1 MNKRTASG
9 LSIAFILIIFVALNV
24 IAGAVF
30 RTARLDLTERHL
42 YTLSVGTRAMLK
54 KLDEPI
60 TLRLYFSERLAANYQ
75 SLSAYGIRVRDL
87 LHELAQAARGK
98 LLLETIDP
106 EPFSPEEEFAEAYG
120 LTGAQ
125 SDSGE
130 KLFLGLVGTNLVDGM
145 ETIPFFSPEREEHL
159 EYDVGAL
166 IHALSTPEKPK
177 LGIISSLPLE
187 TGPGGFLAAMQGGGQ
202 PYVIYEQLKKSFDVQ
217 SLKDDVRVI
226 PPEIGA
232 LLIAH
237 PVGLKPQALYA
248 IDQFAMRGGRLL
260 VLVDPFSESA
270 SQGQGQGPS
279 SSDLA
284 PLLATWGVK
293 YDPKEVVLDRARAL
307 SVQYGVGAASE
318 SVPYIAWLRLKG
330 DDLDRSDL
338 IVSDI
343 ETIQL
348 ASAGYLEPVS
358 GATTKFTPL
367 LQTSL
372 ESSTVPSIVLS
383 MGGDPPTL
391 LEEFKSAN
399 KRFTIGARV
408 TGPVKSAYPQ
418 GPPALEKPV
427 AATDAATAWEPQAPL
442 PAHLMESKS
451 PLNLILVADSD
462 FLEDRFW
469 VSVQTFLGQRIAQ
482 PNAGN
487 GYFLI
492 NAVDNLLGAQ
502 DLISLRSRARSDRP
516 FTVVQALE
524 RRARDQYRAEE
535 DRLKGEIDE
544 TEKRLRALQAG
555 KKEGADALVDP
566 TGQGAALSPEEAREV
581 KRFQVQLAESRRK
594 LREVQRS
601 LRADVIAL
609 GDWVKLVNIAL
620 VPLLVAVI
628 AILLA
633 FLRRRRRYQARE
645 AGAGG

>member
-1 MNKRTASG
+1 MNKRAAAG

-42 YTLSVGTRAMLK
+42 YTLSAGTRAMLK

-87 LHELAQAARGK
+87 LRELAQAAHGK

-106 EPFSPEEEFAEAYG
+106 EPFSPEEEFAESYG

-166 IHALSTPEKPK
+166 IHTLSTPEKPK
-177 LGIISSLPLE
+177 LGIISGLPLE

-260 VLVDPFSESA
+260 VLVDPFAES
-270 SQGQGQGPS
+270 SSQGQGPS
-279 SSDLA
+279 SSDLE
-284 PLLATWGVK
+284 PLLTAWGVK
-293 YDPKEVVLDRARAL
+293 YDPKEIVLDRARAL
-307 SVQYGVGAASE
+307 SVQYGAGAASE

-348 ASAGYLEPVS
+348 ASAGHLEPIP
-358 GATTKFTPL
+358 GATTKFTAL
-367 LQTSL
+367 LQTSV

-383 MGGDPPTL
+383 MGGDPPSL

-408 TGPVKSAYPQ
+408 TGPVKSAYPA
-418 GPPALEKPV
+418 GPPAPEKPSPT
-427 AATDAATAWEPQAPL
+427 AQAATAPEPQAPL
-442 PAHLMESKS
+442 PAHLKESKS

-482 PNAGN
+482 PNSGN

-524 RRARDQYRAEE
+524 RRARDQYRTEE

-544 TEKRLRALQAG
+544 TERRLRGLQAG
-555 KKEGADALVDP
+555 KKEGADALVAP

-609 GDWVKLVNIAL
+609 GDWVKLINIAL
-620 VPLLVAVI
+620 VPVLVAAI

-633 FLRRRRRYQARE
+633 ILRRRRRTLARE

>member
-9 LSIAFILIIFVALNV
+9 LSIVFILIIFVALNV

-42 YTLSVGTRAMLK
+42 YTLSAGTRAMLK
-54 KLDEPI
+54 KLGEPI

-87 LHELAQAARGK
+87 LHELAQAAHGK

-106 EPFSPEEEFAEAYG
+106 EPFSPEEEFAESYG

-177 LGIISSLPLE
+177 LGIISGLPLE

-217 SLKDDVRVI
+217 SLKDDVTVI
-226 PPEIGA
+226 APEIGA

-237 PVGLKPQALYA
+237 PIGLKPQALYA

-260 VLVDPFSESA
+260 VLVDPFSETA

-284 PLLATWGVK
+284 PLLAAWGVK
-293 YDPKEVVLDRARAL
+293 YDPTEVVLDRERAL
-307 SVQYGVGAASE
+307 PVQYGAGAASE
-318 SVPYIAWLRLKG
+318 AVPYLAWLRLKG
-330 DDLDRSDL
+330 DDLERTDL

-348 ASAGYLEPVS
+348 ASAGHLEPIP

-372 ESSTVPSIVLS
+372 ESSTVPSIVLQ
-383 MGGDPPTL
+383 MGGDPPSL
-391 LEEFKSAN
+391 LAEFKSAN

-418 GPPALEKPV
+418 GPPAPEKPEV
-427 AATDAATAWEPQAPL
+427 ETAEARAPQAPL
-442 PAHLMESKS
+442 PAQLKESKS
-451 PLNLILVADSD
+451 PLNLILVADAD

-469 VSVQTFLGQRIAQ
+469 VSVQNFLGQRIAQ

-502 DLISLRSRARSDRP
+502 DLISLRSRARSERP

-535 DRLKGEIDE
+535 DSLKGEIDE
-544 TEKRLRALQAG
+544 TEQRLRGLQAG
-555 KKEGADALVDP
+555 KKAGADALVDP
-566 TGQGAALSPEEAREV
+566 TGKSAALSPEEAREV

-609 GDWVKLVNIAL
+609 GDWVKLINIAL
-620 VPLLVAVI
+620 VPILVAAI

-633 FLRRRRRYQARE
+633 FLRRRRRYKARE